1 MIRVRKNI
9 TAPKS
14 LSTTKKYDGEDVL
27 RQLEEDHY
35 KKCYLCERHLTTDFE
50 VEHLLSRENYSD
62 LEQNWEN
69 LFWSCGYCNRKKSDK
84 FDDILNPVNE
94 NIEEEI
100 QQTINFNDKQVC
112 FKPLKETNEH
122 NKTCL
127 LLTRIHNGRT
137 NKLRTKREENFFEEV
152 LKSINN
158 FERIVCEYLSNPTEG
173 NSSIVKEELQ
183 IEKEYLGIKYWIIK
197 SNPQLCEV
205 FGNELVWNKQ

>member
-62 LEQNWEN
+62 LEQNWKN

-94 NIEEEI
+94 PGPSA
-100 QQTINFNDKQVC
+100 TAMASKSF
-112 FKPLKETNEH
+112 
-122 NKTCL
+122 
-127 LLTRIHNGRT
+127 
-137 NKLRTKREENFFEEV
+137 
-152 LKSINN
+152 KSIPSIETISSTIGSN
-158 FERIVCEYLSNPTEG
+158 VCE
-173 NSSIVKEELQ
+173 
-183 IEKEYLGIKYWIIK
+183 
-197 SNPQLCEV
+197 
-205 FGNELVWNKQ
+205 

>member
-50 VEHLLSRENYSD
+50 VEHFKSQDNNSD
-62 LEQNWEN
+62 LRQNWEN
-69 LFWSCGYCNRKKSDK
+69 LFWSCGYCNGKKK
-84 FDDILNPVNE
+84 HYFDNIIHPATVNV
-94 NIEEEI
+94 EEEI
-100 QQTINFNDKQVC
+100 KQIINFSDKQVC
-112 FKPLKETNEH
+112 FEALKETNEH

-127 LLTRIHNGRT
+127 LLTRIHNGT

-158 FERIVCEYLSNPTEG
+158 FERIVCEYLSNPTER

-197 SNPQLCEV
+197 SNSQLCEV